1 MAACWADMLSR
12 IGRKNSQLSKY
23 LVRTTLSR
31 TRGSVILHELE
42 RERSRI
48 SRELHAGAGQ
58 PLAGI
63 KMNLET
69 LHDFLEVLT
78 PRGREALS
86 RLETL
91 ADRALEQVRAVSH
104 SLHPPQWQSLTTEQ
118 AIRELAQS
126 SGLAVTLEFE
136 PLAVEPELPIKIA
149 LYRCAQECI
158 SNILRHSGAT
168 GFHLSLAQHGEM
180 IDLTVCDNGHGFD
193 PSTRSKGIG
202 LHVLREHAT
211 NLGGSCEIA
220 SSASGTTVI
229 VKLPLL
235 ES

>member
-1 MAACWADMLSR
+1 MACWADMLAR
-12 IGRKNSQLSKY
+12 IGRKNSQLYEY
-23 LVRTTLSR
+23 LVRAGQHRSR
-31 TRGSVILHELE
+31 GGAILQELE

-63 KMNLET
+63 KMNLGM
-69 LHDFLEVLT
+69 LHDCFESLP

-86 RLETL
+86 RVETL

-126 SGLAVTLEFE
+126 SGLPTTLELN
-136 PLAVEPELPIKIA
+136 PLAIEPELPIKIA

-158 SNILRHSGAT
+158 SNILRHSGASW
-168 GFHLSLAQHGEM
+168 FRLSLARHGEM
-180 IDLTVCDNGHGFD
+180 IELHVKDDGHGFD
-193 PSTRSKGIG
+193 PAAQGQGIG
-202 LHVLREHAT
+202 LRALREHAK
-211 NLGGSCEIA
+211 NLGGSCEIT

-229 VKLPLL
+229 VRLPFL